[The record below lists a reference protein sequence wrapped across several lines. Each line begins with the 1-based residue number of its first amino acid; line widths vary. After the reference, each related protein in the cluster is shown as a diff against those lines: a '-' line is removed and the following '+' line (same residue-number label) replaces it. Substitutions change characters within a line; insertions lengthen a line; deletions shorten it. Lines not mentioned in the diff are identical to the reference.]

1 MNNDDQDPVPRD
13 PQDPDGAE
21 DRTAAIPDEPAND
34 DETGVGL
41 GWLVEI
47 PAIARAMEES
57 TAGLR
62 RSLHDMMRSQQEVH
76 SSLDGMQEVARAAME
91 AAGVREQIE
100 RFVAASLPDLSAL
113 APRMHWPELQVVA
126 DAMATLQRGYEQVMP
141 GNWKQAGLDY
151 SAIVPVIH
159 EGTPLVWVPSAEVIQ
174 DLLAAPDDT
183 ARAGILVTNKARI
196 IASCRGV
203 LAEVT
208 LPELKPQA
216 EFIAEC
222 LAMAEAQMMA
232 GAQALAA
239 SVWDT
244 VYRGICRAQP
254 DLQGKQGRFDSYKRV
269 ASRLPQVDPDE
280 STILEFRQ
288 ACVLAPFVS
297 ACEDFWAP
305 DPVPA
310 SFNRHATV
318 HAAGPTQY
326 TEANALTAIMLAVS
340 VLRELQEG
348 NLRCT
353 LHI

>member
-1 MNNDDQDPVPRD
+1 MTIRTLYRATRRTR
-13 PQDPDGAE
+13 GAE

-183 ARAGILVTNKARI
+183 ARAGMRFPRCA
-196 IASCRGV
+196 GV
-203 LAEVT
+203 
-208 LPELKPQA
+208 
-216 EFIAEC
+216 
-222 LAMAEAQMMA
+222 
-232 GAQALAA
+232 
-239 SVWDT
+239 
-244 VYRGICRAQP
+244 
-254 DLQGKQGRFDSYKRV
+254 
-269 ASRLPQVDPDE
+269 VD
-280 STILEFRQ
+280 
-288 ACVLAPFVS
+288 
-297 ACEDFWAP
+297 
-305 DPVPA
+305 
-310 SFNRHATV
+310 
-318 HAAGPTQY
+318 
-326 TEANALTAIMLAVS
+326 
-340 VLRELQEG
+340 
-348 NLRCT
+348 
-353 LHI
+353 